1 MDTNLYSRQ
10 IGTYG
15 LDTMKKILNLKII
28 IIGLRGLGIEICK
41 NLILSGIKKIL
52 IFDDNICKITD
63 LSSNFYISEEDI
75 DKKRRDESC
84 LTQLTNLNPNSSHFS
99 VAKTLKPFLNLKD
112 EKKYILAKENYSAC
126 ATYHHYIF
134 IAA

>member
-41 NLILSGIKKIL
+41 NLILSGIKKTL

-84 LTQLTNLNPNSSHFS
+84 LTQLTNLNPNVEVEIIKNKSNIESEI
-99 VAKTLKPFLNLKD
+99 LNNDLLV
-112 EKKYILAKENYSAC
+112 I
-126 ATYHHYIF
+126 TQF
-134 IAA
+134 